1 LSDRPRSDIH
11 LGEYHAIDDQ
21 SVFVHRA
28 NFVLFLT
35 VKGQGTDEVRVRW
48 LLAPAGTQ
56 GDQAF
61 IHCVYEVMDVQ
72 VDVDDLQLVPVSVLQ
87 CPVKMSAR
95 RWRDT
100 PVRRRRAVRTDY
112 PKTVAAIEHCIQRFT
127 GELMSESDD
136 EIPFTVSQRDAA
148 RANGVLPS
156 KDEVHLQKQQ
166 LGLAEQ
172 SDLY

>member
-1 LSDRPRSDIH
+1 MSDRPRSDIH

-87 CPVKMSAR
+87 HVSLLVVVGEGSSHGIRHLGALASIVCPQILGEATEHR
-95 RWRDT
+95 RCRLEGD
-100 PVRRRRAVRTDY
+100 
-112 PKTVAAIEHCIQRFT
+112 
-127 GELMSESDD
+127 
-136 EIPFTVSQRDAA
+136 
-148 RANGVLPS
+148 
-156 KDEVHLQKQQ
+156 
-166 LGLAEQ
+166 
-172 SDLY
+172 